1 MRIKLVIL
9 LSLMLLFSVT
19 INAEE
24 AKEGVEKSERA
35 KLKADRLRYKK
46 DENLYIGNGNIRL
59 DYDGNL
65 ITSNKLRLERDDN
78 IAYFSEDV
86 YLQRESG
93 DKIKSDKLEFDIDND
108 ILVAEDDVKLDSKKD
123 NKPLKLSSEYLKV
136 WTEND
141 NMEAKQNVFVLYD
154 GQEIQGES
162 LNYDGQ
168 KDEML
173 VKEDVE
179 LKEDGQWLKSD
190 KIIIYIKKG
199 DFDATGNVQM
209 EFDI

>member
-1 MRIKLVIL
+1 MKTKLIIL
-9 LSLMLLFSVT
+9 LSFILFFSVA
-19 INAEE
+19 INAKE
-24 AKEGVEKSERA
+24 AKEGVKKNERA

-46 DENLYIGNGNIRL
+46 EDNIYIGNGNIRL

-65 ITSNKLRLERDDN
+65 ITSNKLRLDRDDN

-86 YLQRESG
+86 YLQREAG
-93 DKIKSDKLEFDIDND
+93 DKIRSEKLEFDIDND

-123 NKPLKLSSEYLKV
+123 EKPLKLSSEYLKI

-141 NMEAKQNVFVLYD
+141 DMEAKKDILVLYD
-154 GQEIQGES
+154 GQEIKGEK
-162 LNYDGQ
+162 LNYNGQ

-173 VKEDVE
+173 VKENVE
-179 LKEDGQWLKSD
+179 LKQDGQWLKSEEA
-190 KIIIYIKKG
+190 IIYIKKG
-199 DFDATGNVQM
+199 DFDATGNVEM